1 MTVAIALLLV
11 ILVVALVLFSFEWVP
26 PDVTALGVMLALVVL
41 GLVPLDQ
48 AFAGF
53 GSDTVMLLLG
63 LLILTAALL
72 RTGVVQMVER
82 RMLLFTDR
90 HPGSTLLAVMVAV
103 GLLSS
108 IINNTAAAAIFL
120 PLLLAVGNAAN
131 SRLRVC

>member
-11 ILVVALVLFSFEWVP
+11 ILVVALILFSFEWVP

-72 RTGVVQMVER
+72 RTGVIQMIER
-82 RMLLFTDR
+82 RMLQFTDPSRQHHSRRDGGGGAAQLLHQQHRRSR
-90 HPGSTLLAVMVAV
+90 HLPAPVDQHG
-103 GLLSS
+103 
-108 IINNTAAAAIFL
+108 TAWQVPA
-120 PLLLAVGNAAN
+120 
-131 SRLRVC
+131 SRC